1 MAEWGVDKY
10 LVLGTLPLPRPPATL
25 TGVPRHLLLVIL
37 SLRIA
42 DFGPLGSVLL
52 VVVWPN

>member
-1 MAEWGVDKY
+1 MAELGVDKY
-10 LVLGTLPLPRPPATL
+10 LVLGTLPLPPATL